1 MEREQAIQRIDVLR
15 RLIERHRWRY
25 YVLDAPEISDAQ
37 FDGLMRELQG
47 LEAEHPDLVT
57 PNSPTQ
63 RVGAPPVK
71 EFGTVRHRIPLLSL
85 DNAFLA
91 DDLRAFDKRVKRILG
106 SDALPRAIQL
116 PGAIDLE
123 YACELK
129 FDGLAVSLV
138 YRQGQFALGATRGD
152 GHEGEDISTNLRTL
166 RSIPLRLLVED
177 PPELLE
183 VRGEVIMT
191 FADFEALNEERLAR
205 NENPFA
211 NPRNAAAGSV
221 RQQDSKITAGRKLSF
236 YPYSVGETSGSPFRT
251 HDQAMAYIRACGFK
265 ETPAFHL
272 APSIE
277 EAIAFCQE
285 WQAKR
290 GEIPFGVDGA
300 VVKVNDLSLQEQLGA
315 TTHSPRWAIAYKFPA
330 AEEITQVQE
339 ITVYVGRTGVLTPV
353 AVMTPVEV
361 DGSTVSHASLH
372 NEDEVRGK
380 DIRVGDWVVLHKA
393 GAVIPEILS
402 VLAERRNGQERP
414 FQMPANCPVCGAEAV
429 RLEGEAATRCT
440 NISCP
445 AQVSERILHFCA
457 VMGMEGVGPAI
468 VVQLYKT
475 GLAKDV
481 ADVYSLRLE
490 QMVELER
497 MGATLAKK
505 LLEQIE
511 GSKQQSLRQLITA
524 FGIPQ
529 VGWHVADLLTQRYH
543 DIEDFFQV
551 SGEEL
556 QAIHGIGPSIA
567 ESIVVFFRQAET
579 RRIVEELRNF
589 GMQLRDTSS
598 IQENEA
604 LPWAGKNFVFTGAL
618 ATLPREQA
626 EEMVR
631 ARGGTASSSVSRKTS
646 FVVIGEKPGS
656 KAEKAR
662 SLGVPILDEGQFLEM
677 LTRVDEK
684 KGNHHA

>member
-1 MEREQAIQRIDVLR
+1 MEKEQAILRIETLR
-15 RLIERHRWRY
+15 RSIEYHRWRY
-25 YVLDAPEISDAQ
+25 YILDAPEISDAQ
-37 FDGLMRELQG
+37 FDRLMNELQE
-47 LEAEHPDLVT
+47 LEAEHPDLIAS
-57 PNSPTQ
+57 NSPTQ
-63 RVGAPPVK
+63 RVGAAPVK
-71 EFGTVRHRIPLLSL
+71 EFGTVPHRIPLLSL

-106 SDALPRAIQL
+106 DNALPRAV
-116 PGAIDLE
+116 DLE

-129 FDGLAVSLV
+129 FDGLAVSLL

-152 GHEGEDISTNLRTL
+152 GHEGEDISANLRTV
-166 RSIPLRLLVED
+166 RSIPLQLLIED

-191 FADFEALNEERLAR
+191 FADFQALNEERQAH
-205 NENPFA
+205 NESPFA

-236 YPYSVGETSGSPFRT
+236 YPYAVGETSGQLFRT
-251 HDQAMAYIRACGFK
+251 HNQAMAYIWSCGFK

-272 APSIE
+272 ASSID
-277 EAIAFCQE
+277 EAITFCLE

-290 GEIPFGVDGA
+290 GEIPFGVDGV

-330 AEEITQVQE
+330 AEEITQVEE
-339 ITVYVGRTGVLTPV
+339 ITIYVGRTGVLTPV
-353 AVMTPVEV
+353 AVMIPVEV

-372 NEDEVRGK
+372 NEDEVKGK
-380 DIRVGDWVVLHKA
+380 DIRAGDWVVLHKA

-402 VLAERRNGQERP
+402 VLVERRNGQERP
-414 FQMPANCPVCGAEAV
+414 FAMPVNCPVCGAEAV

-445 AQVSERILHFCA
+445 AQVCERILHFCA
-457 VMGMEGVGPAI
+457 VMGMDGIGPAI

-475 GLAKDV
+475 GLVKDV
-481 ADVYSLRLE
+481 ADIYSLSLE

-497 MGATLAKK
+497 MGATLARK

-511 GSKQQSLRQLITA
+511 GSKQQPMRQLITA

-529 VGWHVADLLTQRYH
+529 VGLHVADLLTRRYH
-543 DIEDFFQV
+543 DIEDFFRANE
-551 SGEEL
+551 EEL
-556 QAIHGIGPSIA
+556 QVIRGIGPSIA
-567 ESIVVFFRQAET
+567 ESVTVFFRQTET
-579 RRIVEELRNF
+579 RRIVEELRSV
-589 GMQLRDTSS
+589 GMQLHDAAP
-598 IQENEA
+598 IQESEP
-604 LPWAGKNFVFTGAL
+604 LPWAGKSFVFTGTL

-631 ARGGTASSSVSRKTS
+631 AKGGTTGSSVSRKTS

-662 SLGVPILDEGQFLEM
+662 SLGVPILDEGQFLQM
-677 LTRVDEK
+677 LT
-684 KGNHHA
+684 

>member
-1 MEREQAIQRIDVLR
+1 MEKEQAILRIETLR
-15 RLIERHRWRY
+15 RSIEYHRWRY
-25 YVLDAPEISDAQ
+25 HVLDAPEISDAQ
-37 FDGLMRELQG
+37 FDRLMYELQE
-47 LEAEHPDLVT
+47 LEAEHPNLIT
-57 PNSPTQ
+57 SNSPTQ

-71 EFGTVRHRIPLLSL
+71 EFGTVHHRIPLLSL

-106 SDALPRAIQL
+106 
-116 PGAIDLE
+116 DLAVE

-129 FDGLAVSLV
+129 FDGLAVSLL

-166 RSIPLRLLVED
+166 RSIPLQLLIED

-191 FADFEALNEERLAR
+191 FADFEALNEERQAH
-205 NENPFA
+205 NESPFA

-236 YPYSVGETSGSPFRT
+236 YPYAVGETSGPLFRT
-251 HDQAMAYIRACGFK
+251 HDQAMAYFRACGFK
-265 ETPAFHL
+265 ETPAFQL
-272 APSIE
+272 APSVD
-277 EAIAFCQE
+277 EAIAFCLE

-290 GEIPFGVDGA
+290 GEIPFGVDGV

-330 AEEITQVQE
+330 AEEITQVEE

-380 DIRVGDWVVLHKA
+380 DIRAGDWVVLHKA

-402 VLAERRNGQERP
+402 VLVERRNGQERP
-414 FQMPANCPVCGAEAV
+414 FVMPVNCPVCGAETV

-457 VMGMEGVGPAI
+457 VMGMDGIGPAI

-481 ADVYSLRLE
+481 ADIYSLSLE

-497 MGATLAKK
+497 MGTTLAKK

-511 GSKQQSLRQLITA
+511 GSKRQPLRQLITA

-529 VGWHVADLLTQRYH
+529 VGWHVADLLTRRYH
-543 DIEDFFQV
+543 DIEDFFRV
-551 SGEEL
+551 SEEEL

-567 ESIVVFFRQAET
+567 KSVAVFFLQAET
-579 RRIVEELRNF
+579 RRIVEELRSA
-589 GMQLRDTSS
+589 GVQLSDETPIKDLNPQQLDSPRQG
-598 IQENEA
+598 I
-604 LPWAGKNFVFTGAL
+604 LPWAGKSFVFTGTL
-618 ATLPREQA
+618 TTLPREQA

-631 ARGGTASSSVSRKTS
+631 ARGGTASGSVSRKTS
-646 FVVIGEKPGS
+646 FVVIGDKPGS

-662 SLGVPILDEGQFLEM
+662 SLGVPILDEVQFLEM
-677 LTRVDEK
+677 LT
-684 KGNHHA
+684 

>member
-1 MEREQAIQRIDVLR
+1 
-15 RLIERHRWRY
+15 
-25 YVLDAPEISDAQ
+25 LDAPEISDAQ

-129 FDGLAVSLV
+129 FDGLAVSLL

-361 DGSTVSHASLH
+361 DGSTVSYASLH

-402 VLAERRNGQERP
+402 VLVERRNGQERP
-414 FQMPANCPVCGAEAV
+414 FQIPANCPVCGAEAV

-475 GLAKDV
+475 GLVKDV

>member
-129 FDGLAVSLV
+129 FDGLAVSLL

-330 AEEITQVQE
+330 AEEIT
-339 ITVYVGRTGVLTPV
+339 V

>member
-1 MEREQAIQRIDVLR
+1 M
-15 RLIERHRWRY
+15 IEHHRWRY

-37 FDGLMRELQG
+37 FDGLMGELQG
-47 LEAEHPDLVT
+47 LEAEHPDLIT

-71 EFGTVRHRIPLLSL
+71 EFGTVRHRSPLLSL
-85 DNAFLA
+85 DNAFHA
-91 DDLRAFDKRVKRILG
+91 DNLHAFDKRVKRILG
-106 SDALPRAIQL
+106 EVP
-116 PGAIDLE
+116 LE

-129 FDGLAVSLV
+129 FDGLAVSLL
-138 YRQGQFALGATRGD
+138 YRRGQFTLGATRGD
-152 GHEGEDISTNLRTL
+152 GHEGEDISINLRTL

-191 FADFEALNEERLAR
+191 FADFQATNEERQAR
-205 NENPFA
+205 NESSFA

-236 YPYSVGETSGSPFRT
+236 YPYAVGETSGPPFRT
-251 HDQAMAYIRACGFK
+251 HDQAMAYIHTCGFK
-265 ETPAFHL
+265 QAPAFRL

-277 EAIAFCQE
+277 EAVAFCQE

-380 DIRVGDWVVLHKA
+380 DIRVGDWVILHKA

-402 VLAERRNGQERP
+402 VLVERRSGQELP
-414 FQMPANCPVCGAEAV
+414 FQMPARCPVCGAEAI

-457 VMGMEGVGPAI
+457 VMGMEGLGPAI
-468 VVQLYKT
+468 VVQLHRT
-475 GLAKDV
+475 GLVKDV

-497 MGATLAKK
+497 MGPTLAKK

-511 GSKQQSLRQLITA
+511 GSKRQPLRQLITA

-529 VGWHVADLLTQRYH
+529 VGWHVADLLTRRYH
-543 DIEDFFQV
+543 DIEDFFRV
-551 SGEEL
+551 REDEL

-567 ESIVVFFRQAET
+567 ESVVVFFRQAET

-589 GMQLRDTSS
+589 GMQLRD
-598 IQENEA
+598 EA
-604 LPWAGKNFVFTGAL
+604 PIRESEAPPWAGKSFVFTG
-618 ATLPREQA
+618 TL
-626 EEMVR
+626 
-631 ARGGTASSSVSRKTS
+631 TA
-646 FVVIGEKPGS
+646 
-656 KAEKAR
+656 
-662 SLGVPILDEGQFLEM
+662 
-677 LTRVDEK
+677 LTRE
-684 KGNHHA
+684 

>member
-1 MEREQAIQRIDVLR
+1 MEREQALLRIDMLR
-15 RLIERHRWRY
+15 RLIEHHRWRY
-25 YVLDAPEISDAQ
+25 YVLDAPEVSDAH
-37 FDGLMRELQG
+37 FDGLLRELQG
-47 LEAEHPDLVT
+47 LEAEHPDLIT

-85 DNAFLA
+85 DNAFHA

-106 SDALPRAIQL
+106 EVPM
-116 PGAIDLE
+116 E
-123 YACELK
+123 YSCELK
-129 FDGLAVSLV
+129 FDGLAVSLL
-138 YRQGQFALGATRGD
+138 YRRGQFALGATRGD

-166 RSIPLRLLVED
+166 RSIPLQLLVEN

-191 FADFEALNEERLAR
+191 FADFEATNEERQAR
-205 NENPFA
+205 NESPFA

-236 YPYSVGETSGSPFRT
+236 YPYAVGEVSGLPFRT
-251 HDQAMAYIRACGFK
+251 HDQAMAYIHTCGFK
-265 ETPAFHL
+265 QTPAFRL

-277 EAIAFCQE
+277 EAVAFCLE
-285 WQAKR
+285 WQSKR
-290 GEIPFGVDGA
+290 GEIPFGVDGV

-330 AEEITQVQE
+330 VEEITQVQE

-380 DIRVGDWVVLHKA
+380 DIRVGDWVILHKA

-402 VLAERRNGQERP
+402 VLVERRNGQERP
-414 FQMPANCPVCGAEAV
+414 FQMPANCPVCGAEAM

-457 VMGMEGVGPAI
+457 VMGMEGLGPAI
-468 VVQLYKT
+468 VVQLHRT
-475 GLAKDV
+475 GLVKDV

-497 MGATLAKK
+497 MGPTLAKK

-511 GSKQQSLRQLITA
+511 GSKRQPLRQLITA

-543 DIEDFFQV
+543 DIEDFFRV
-551 SGEEL
+551 SEDEL

-567 ESIVVFFRQAET
+567 LSVVVFFRQAET
-579 RRIVEELRNF
+579 RRIVEELRNI
-589 GMQLRDTSS
+589 GVQLRDEVPIRESET
-598 IQENEA
+598 
-604 LPWAGKNFVFTGAL
+604 LPWSGKSFVFTGAMT
-618 ATLPREQA
+618 TLPREQA

-631 ARGGTASSSVSRKTS
+631 AQGGTAGSSVSRKTS
-646 FVVIGEKPGS
+646 FVVSGEKPGS